1 MKAAIIDAA
10 QIVAGCLLMMSG
22 PILSALGWLKG

>member
-1 MKAAIIDAA
+1 MKAAIKDAA
-10 QIVAGCLLMMSG
+10 LIAAGCLLIMCG